1 MAMIKC
7 PECGKDISSSAEKCP
22 NCGYPIS
29 GKQKGDTKHQQ
40 APKKKKG
47 ILWKI
52 LIFIVACCIIGA
64 VFGKKEPT
72 NSPASNA
79 QTGTSSDSHTVVS
92 NDISKAEQETSA
104 IATDATES
112 EANMIDVD
120 ISDCHVKYL
129 RHEIANNMAGEKC
142 LVIYYE
148 FTNNSKDNKAFDYT
162 ISDKAFQGGVELQS
176 SLFHVNDESKDSG
189 AEIQPGTTITVASG
203 FLLRDESDVQ
213 LEVNAYISFSS
224 KPKGSM
230 TLTLM
235 Q

>member
-1 MAMIKC
+1 MEKILAVPQKNVQTV
-7 PECGKDISSSAEKCP
+7 DIQYQESKKEIQSTS
-22 NCGYPIS
+22 
-29 GKQKGDTKHQQ
+29 KHQ
-40 APKKKKG
+40 KR
-47 ILWKI
+47 
-52 LIFIVACCIIGA
+52 
-64 VFGKKEPT
+64 KKEYY
-72 NSPASNA
+72 
-79 QTGTSSDSHTVVS
+79 GKFLFLLLLVVLLVLYSHTVVS

>member
-22 NCGYPIS
+22 NCGYPMS
-29 GKQKGDTKHQQ
+29 GKQKENTVHQQ

-47 ILWKI
+47 ILSK
-52 LIFIVACCIIGA
+52 IFIFIIACCIIGA

-72 NSPASNA
+72 DSPTSNA
-79 QTGTSSDSHTVVS
+79 KTSTSSDSNTVAS
-92 NDISKAEQETSA
+92 NDIVNTDEAEVN
-104 IATDATES
+104 I
-112 EANMIDVD
+112 IDVD

-142 LVIYYE
+142 LVVYYE

-162 ISDKAFQGGVELQS
+162 ISDKAFQDGVELQS
-176 SLFHVNDESKDSG
+176 SLFHVNDESKDSS
-189 AEIQPGTTITVASG
+189 AQIQPGTTITVASG
-203 FLLRDESDVQ
+203 FVLRDESDVQ

-224 KPKGSM
+224 KPKDSM
-230 TLTLM
+230 TLTLT